1 LMILTVVIW
10 ILAIM
15 RITLCLLPQ
24 NKWTGRP
31 PSYKWG
37 IYRNIPFVIMGIMV
51 LLFFAVCGGSQLPQL
66 RFIWLAIL
74 LSFAFYIPVVLG
86 ANKNPK
92 LGMLMLPKTLAYV
105 WIICMG
111 LGL

>member
-1 LMILTVVIW
+1 L
-10 ILAIM
+10 
-15 RITLCLLPQ
+15 
-24 NKWTGRP
+24 
-31 PSYKWG
+31 
-37 IYRNIPFVIMGIMV
+37 MV
-51 LLFFAVCGGSQLPQL
+51 LVLFAMFAGAQLPQL
-66 RFIWLAIL
+66 RFMWIAIL

-92 LGMLMLPKTLAYV
+92 LGMLMLPKTMAYV